1 MEKNETEVWTD
12 GQGAVFSADKKT
24 LWHCPDIEE
33 YVIPNHAEYILPDAF
48 DTAPRL
54 KKIDFNRV
62 VEIPCRIKMDTIDVP
77 VFHGSSWQG
86 DFDEESVSRHH
97 SLFEKCPLVEEIK
110 LSENEM
116 KSIGLYAFAD
126 CRHIQSFCVP
136 RSTHAKRFMNIRVL
150 YGCRIKHLTLLSNFV
165 YDLYG
170 SWFNYCNGPQSVS
183 AGKLEGGCLPSLE
196 TVHILFDDSNENLL
210 ATINILINGCRRLKT
225 IYLPSDVLKQIEDE
239 LPQKDSIDYF
249 GE

>member
-12 GQGAVFSADKKT
+12 EQGAVFSVDKKK
-24 LWHCPDIEE
+24 LLHCPDVEE
-33 YVIPNHAEYILPDAF
+33 YVIPNHAEYISPDAF

-62 VEIPCRIKMDTIDVP
+62 VEISCRKKMDTIEVP

-86 DFDEESVSRHH
+86 DFDEEQVSRHH

-110 LSENEM
+110 LSENEI

-126 CRHIQSFCVP
+126 CRNLQSFCVP
-136 RSTHAKRFMNIRVL
+136 RSIHAKKIMNIRVL
-150 YGCRIKHLTLLSNFV
+150 YGCRIKHLTLLSNFI
-165 YDLYG
+165 YDLFG
-170 SWFNYCNGPQSVS
+170 SWFDYCYGPQSASV
-183 AGKLEGGCLPSLE
+183 GKLESGCLPSLE
-196 TVHILFDDSNENLL
+196 TAHILFDDSSENLL
-210 ATINILINGCRRLKT
+210 KTINILVDGCWRLKT
-225 IYLPSDVLKQIEDE
+225 IILQADILKQIEDE
-239 LPQKDSIDYF
+239 LPQKDRIEYI